1 MGEPQK
7 KSLFQKICNMT
18 TNPGFSVRFYIRP
31 PRKGISDTP
40 TPLRLKVWISA
51 TKGYLYLSTN
61 AAITPRQ
68 FSAFAADGTPSQN
81 ADPQLTKIVDTY
93 RAAVQLVISGAIVN
107 GKIATLTSKGLES
120 RVAGVIGRMEAN
132 AKGGVWHPIT
142 PFADPLSVQTC
153 AECLFCGHE
162 CRAPW
167 LYEFERER
175 AAEVA
180 DYNGIC
186 INRSTRTPKGIMWQ
200 PNPKRE
206 PEPFDK
212 DKQSH
217 LITAIDEAEKGG
229 RNG

>member
-1 MGEPQK
+1 
-7 KSLFQKICNMT
+7 MT
-18 TNPGFSVRFYIRP
+18 HNPGFSVRFYIRP
-31 PRKGISDTP
+31 PKGGKSDTP

-68 FSAFAADGTPSQN
+68 FSAFAADGTPSPN
-81 ADPQLTKIVDTY
+81 ADPQLIKIVDTY

-107 GKIATLTSKGLES
+107 GKIPTLTSKELES

-132 AKGGVWHPIT
+132 AKSGVWQPIT
-142 PFADPLSVQTC
+142 PFAEPVSVQTC
-153 AECLFCGHE
+153 AGCLFCGHE

-167 LYEFERER
+167 IYQHEADR
-175 AAEVA
+175 AAEFA

-206 PEPFDK
+206 PEPFDTY
-212 DKQSH
+212 KQSQ
-217 LITAIDEAEKGG
+217 LIAAIDEAEKGG